1 MARNPSSQPLVFTPE
16 VTLRTSGTTLETAGI
31 RVMKYAF
38 DYGVPSG
45 QRNNDWVVLRYADV
59 LLMQAEAIL
68 RGGSGAAADALALVN
83 SIRENRSVDP
93 LATLNLNNLID
104 ELGLEMSW
112 EGWRRQDRI
121 RFSERSD
128 ERRVGREGVRTC
140 SALWGWNP

>member
-68 RGGSGAAADALALVN
+68 RGGSGAAADALALVH
-83 SIRENRSVDP
+83 SIRATRSVDP
-93 LATLNLNNLID
+93 LATLTTDNLLD
-104 ELGLEMSW
+104 HLDRTRDVQGK
-112 EGWRRQDRI
+112 RR
-121 RFSERSD
+121 EV
-128 ERRVGREGVRTC
+128 RVDYVGCT
-140 SALWGWNP
+140 